1 MMNMSIEKLIKDGS
15 RVYVKNNTRPKGHI
29 VIQMMLPNGSTHPIV
44 IPRTHLP
51 ICLNDFVS
59 SDVILQSH
67 DLRQYLSKNV
77 ITLVDPKEAERL
89 LADPE
94 AKEELERL
102 RASEFSASSAFVSER
117 VSAMENVITQANA
130 AQNAAFAATEVP
142 SDQITPRVLDIV
154 NRLLSKDLSIK
165 GALGELKAMEE
176 ELTAADCAYI
186 ITNGPDGQI
195 KQYVQSVLANIK
207 SGVVAA
213 PAPTQPANKVPSEYD
228 LRNDDMSDL
237 TEEERMIE
245 EQREAAA
252 RAQQKV

>member
-1 MMNMSIEKLIKDGS
+1 MRLTIESLVRDGKN
-15 RVYVKNNTRPKGHI
+15 VYVKNNTRPKGHI
-29 VIQMMLPNGSTHPIV
+29 VIQMVLPNGSTHPIV

-59 SDVILQSH
+59 SDVIMQSH
-67 DLRQYLSKNV
+67 DLRQYLSKQV
-77 ITLVDPKEAERL
+77 IVLVEPEVAEAAL
-89 LADPE
+89 SDPE

-117 VSAMENVITQANA
+117 VSTMEETIDQANT
-130 AQNAAFAATEVP
+130 AQNAAFAASEVP

-154 NRLLSKDLSIK
+154 NRLISKDLPIK

-176 ELTAADCAYI
+176 ELNPADCAYI

-207 SGVVAA
+207 STPAVAA
-213 PAPTQPANKVPSEYD
+213 PAPTQPANKVPEDYD
-228 LRNDDMSDL
+228 LSNDDMSDL
-237 TEEERMIE
+237 SEEERMIE
-245 EQREAAA
+245 QQREATA